1 MRKEN
6 FINHSIFIFIILV
19 FLTLFPTKSKALDVP
34 KDDGN
39 FYIDKLNVLSED
51 SKNIINSSN
60 EIFKNK
66 NKAQIFVL
74 TVDGL
79 DEDVVDYSQ
88 KAFDF
93 YKLGDKKLN
102 NGLLILLAKDLK
114 GRHHI
119 RVVTGY
125 GLESIL
131 PDGRVGRIIREDMLV
146 LFKEGKLDE
155 GLIKGFNEFY
165 NIVDE
170 EFIDESSNSYS
181 SFDFFMYRSGIS
193 FKNILIAISS
203 IIFIRILL
211 YIIKNFREKKK
222 EKAYTKVLMTLN
234 NEEIYKGYKEYR
246 RKKIMV
252 TEKLS
257 RYDLYKKEYLRRN
270 EKNIE
275 SSSTK
280 DMLKAINKEKDPNLI
295 KLMKAIY
302 ANKMID
308 KLVLLDYDVLRSKY
322 LNSQNIEFKEIF
334 LDSLEKKLKK
344 LDIKSLISYYEKEDD
359 RKIRMRIRDC
369 IADLLDKMKKFE
381 LKKLKKESTNDYL
394 KKCIDREIN
403 RRKSHGVRGFLTG
416 GSSGGGFSSGGGSS
430 GGGGAGAS
438 F

>member
-1 MRKEN
+1 MKK
-6 FINHSIFIFIILV
+6 FSILNHSILIFIILIN
-19 FLTLFPTKSKALDVP
+19 LLLFPTKSKALDVP

-39 FYIDKLNVLSED
+39 FYIDKLNVLSDD
-51 SKNIINSSN
+51 SKNIINDKN
-60 EIFKNK
+60 EILKKK

-79 DEDVVDYSQ
+79 DEDVATYSQ

-102 NGLLILLAKDLK
+102 NGLLILMAKDLK
-114 GRHHI
+114 GKYHI

-125 GLESIL
+125 GLEPIL
-131 PDGRVGRIIREDMLV
+131 PDGRLGRIIREDMLV
-146 LFKEGKLDE
+146 LFKENKLDE

-165 NIVDE
+165 KIVDE
-170 EFIDESSNSYS
+170 EFINGSSNS
-181 SFDFFMYRSGIS
+181 SFDSFMYRYGIS
-193 FKNILIAISS
+193 FKNVLIAISS
-203 IIFIRILL
+203 IIFLKIILH
-211 YIIKNFREKKK
+211 IINSFREKKK
-222 EKAYTKVLMTLN
+222 EKAYTKALMTSS
-234 NEEIYKGYKEYR
+234 NEEIYRGYKEYR

-270 EKNIE
+270 EKRYENL
-275 SSSTK
+275 SSK
-280 DMLKAINKEKDPNLI
+280 DLLKAINKEKDPNLE

-308 KLVLLDYDVLRSKY
+308 KLLELDYAVLRRKY
-322 LNSQNIEFKEIF
+322 LTSQNLEFKEIF

-359 RKIRMRIRDC
+359 RKIRTKIRAC
-369 IADLLDKMKKFE
+369 IGDFLGKMKKFE
-381 LKKLKKESTNDYL
+381 LKKLKKESTNAYL
-394 KKCIDREIN
+394 KKCIDRELDK
-403 RRKSHGVRGFLTG
+403 RKSHGVSGFFTG
-416 GSSGGGFSSGGGSS
+416 GSSGGGFSPGGGSS